1 MYFINTFWRKKKSI
15 IDTQISI
22 NDTSTCIKHT
32 KICMNNTYL
41 SIIHTACSIN
51 DTSCINDTDNVSM
64 ILEVS
69 MIHV

>member
-15 IDTQISI
+15 IYTQISM

-32 KICMNNTYL
+32 KININVTYL
-41 SIIHTACSIN
+41 SIILTPRS
-51 DTSCINDTDNVSM
+51 INDTDNVLI
-64 ILEVS
+64 ILEVF